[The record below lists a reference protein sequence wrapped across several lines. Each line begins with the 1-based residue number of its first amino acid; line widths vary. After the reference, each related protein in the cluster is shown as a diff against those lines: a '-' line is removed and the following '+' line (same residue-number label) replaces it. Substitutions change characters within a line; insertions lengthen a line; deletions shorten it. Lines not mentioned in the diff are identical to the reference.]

1 MAPCAGDAPGLP
13 VDVPTPLEND
23 SPIQYIAEQNLMSVI
38 LTGINF
44 YRDTINNAHH
54 K

>member
-1 MAPCAGDAPGLP
+1 MAPCAGDAPGLS
-13 VDVPTPLEND
+13 VDAPTPLEND

-38 LTGINF
+38 LTGINV
-44 YRDTINNAHH
+44 YLHTQRYH